1 MEVNEDE
8 AVDIYVD
15 YDFDPE
21 NGKGAG
27 LLLNEQLEMDGI
39 FM

>member
-1 MEVNEDE
+1 M
-8 AVDIYVD
+8 DIHRARYK
-15 YDFDPE
+15 YDFDSE

-27 LLLNEQLEMDGI
+27 LLLNEELEMDGI